1 MLEVYHFVNPLSG
14 ESLETEK
21 KLEAFIAQSSR
32 KLSVQILPVV
42 TMQTIRDTAQQL
54 GKETNYHLLSK
65 TLYQLALDTKAV
77 QFQGQK
83 KSRHFLMM
91 IQQALFAGQVYSDE
105 LIFTTLQQIGA
116 DKDVFIEDR
125 KSNITIKAHRA
136 DQALAADLGI
146 KQFPTLIVYD
156 TARHDYAIRLNTI
169 SNAALTRIFTHTPQQ
184 LRLYNGYLNVD
195 GMTEEG

>member
-21 KLEAFIAQSSR
+21 KLEAFITQSNR

-42 TMQTIRDTAQQL
+42 TMKTIRHTAHQL
-54 GKETNYHLLSK
+54 GLDSNYHQLSEI
-65 TLYQLALDTKAV
+65 LYQLALDTKAV

-91 IQQALFAGQVYSDE
+91 IQQALLAGQSYSDA
-105 LIFTTLQQIGA
+105 LIFNTLQLIGA

-125 KSNITIKAHRA
+125 KNDITLKALRS
-136 DQALAADLGI
+136 DQSLAAELGI
-146 KQFPTLIVYD
+146 KQLPTLIVYD
-156 TARHDYAIRLNTI
+156 TERHDYAIRLNKITD
-169 SNAALTRIFTHTPQQ
+169 AQLAHIFMDAPQQ